1 MIGGLGIPSRNEKLK
16 MNNEKLK
23 TWITENCQLSFA
35 RSGGPGGQHVNK
47 TETKVILH
55 LSVDTLPFDGQEK
68 QRILLHLANRINS
81 ERKLII
87 HSSSTR
93 SQIQNR
99 IKAEELAFNLI
110 QTALKPKK
118 KRRPTRPTKA
128 SKERR
133 IKLKKVRSKRK
144 EQRRSPLL

>member
-1 MIGGLGIPSRNEKLK
+1 MKNKD
-16 MNNEKLK
+16 LK

-47 TETKVILH
+47 TETKVVLR
-55 LSVDTLPFDGQEK
+55 LPLNNLPLEEQEK

-81 ERKLII
+81 ERELII

-93 SQIQNR
+93 SQAQNR
-99 IKAEELAFNLI
+99 IKAEEIAFNLI
-110 QTALKPKK
+110 QTALKHKK

-133 IKLKKVRSKRK
+133 IKSKKVRSKKK
-144 EQRRSPLL
+144 EQRRPPLL